1 VFRTENKFVLRDYP
15 SFMKP
20 RNTVAQTESCTHLT
34 LDLIE
39 HDGRFFLECEGR
51 QVDGSNLGHAA
62 REIVAMMSRP
72 FRPAKQPRII
82 FLGLG
87 FGHAVKMACEAL
99 PQEKAS
105 FVILPE
111 ATILPEWMSKHLAG
125 DPLDDERV
133 HLESDSPFAPLS
145 SNYAGSQGIFADL
158 DHLDALAPK
167 RWSIT
172 SEAVLS
178 GYANRLKKGGLLG
191 LISTRPIPGLEKIL
205 RKAGFDVATDLAPLS
220 EKSKKNRTLYLAR
233 KGHYQRTQ

>member
-1 VFRTENKFVLRDYP
+1 
-15 SFMKP
+15 MKP
-20 RNTVAQTESCTHLT
+20 RNTVAQTESCTQLT

-51 QVDGSNLGHAA
+51 QVDGCRLGHAA
-62 REIVAMMSRP
+62 RNVIATMSRP
-72 FRPAKQPRII
+72 FRPAKQPRIL

-87 FGHAVKMACEAL
+87 FGHAVKMARETL

-105 FVILPE
+105 FIIFPE
-111 ATILPEWMSKHLAG
+111 AALLPKWISEHLDE

-133 HLESDSPFAPLS
+133 HLETASPFEPLPKD
-145 SNYAGSQGIFADL
+145 YAGSQGIFADL

-178 GYANRLKKGGLLG
+178 GLCDRLKNGGLLG
-191 LISTRPIPGLEKIL
+191 LISTRPISNLERML
-205 RKAGFDVATDLAPLS
+205 RKTGFDVATDLAPLS

-233 KGHYQRTQ
+233 KGHYQRSH

>member
-1 VFRTENKFVLRDYP
+1 
-15 SFMKP
+15 MKP
-20 RNTVAQTESCTHLT
+20 RNTVAQTESCTQLT

-39 HDGRFFLECEGR
+39 HDGRYFLECEGR

-62 REIVAMMSRP
+62 RSIIATMSQP
-72 FRPAKQPRII
+72 FRPAKQPRIL

-105 FVILPE
+105 FVIFPE
-111 ATILPEWMSKHLAG
+111 AHLLPSWISTHLAEN
-125 DPLDDERV
+125 PLDDERIHV
-133 HLESDSPFAPLS
+133 ESASPFEPLS
-145 SNYAGSQGIFADL
+145 NEYAGSQGIFADL

-172 SEAVLS
+172 SEAVVS
-178 GYANRLKKGGLLG
+178 GLCNRLKNGGLLG
-191 LISTRPIPGLEKIL
+191 LISTRPVPGLEKVL
-205 RKAGFDVATDLAPLS
+205 RKAGFDVALDLAPLS

-233 KGHYQRTQ
+233 KGHYQRSH

>member
-1 VFRTENKFVLRDYP
+1 
-15 SFMKP
+15 MKP
-20 RNTVAQTESCTHLT
+20 RNTVARTESCTQLT

-51 QVDGSNLGHAA
+51 QVDGSHLGHAA
-62 REIVAMMSRP
+62 RQILTLMSRP
-72 FRPAKQPRII
+72 FRPARQPRII

-87 FGHAVKMACEAL
+87 FGHAVKTAREAL

-111 ATILPEWMSKHLAG
+111 APIVADWISRHLEE

-133 HLESDSPFAPLS
+133 HIDDLDPFSPLPPEYGD
-145 SNYAGSQGIFADL
+145 NQGIFADL

-167 RWSIT
+167 DWEIT
-172 SEAVLS
+172 SDSVLN
-178 GYANRLKKGGLLG
+178 ALQERLKSGGLLG
-191 LISTRPIPGLEKIL
+191 LISTRPVVGLEKAL
-205 RKAGFDVATDLAPLS
+205 RKAGFDVVTDLAPLS

-233 KGHYQRTQ
+233 KGHYQRSH